1 VKKKGFVM
9 SMSNQNLKTLIY
21 SDLYRYYGKADI
33 LTLLYALALGIE
45 YKYLFWMRLR
55 RYASERSFA
64 WFGINI
70 ISWLFIRK
78 YMFKFGI
85 AIPPNAEI
93 GLGLYVGHF
102 GGIIVSSKA
111 RIGKNCNISQGVTIG
126 QSYRGSRAGAPVL
139 GDNVFVGPGAKI
151 FGNLRIGNNVAIGA
165 NCVVTNDVEDNAVV
179 AGVPGKVISHKGSD
193 GYISNKWEN

>member
-1 VKKKGFVM
+1 MPV
-9 SMSNQNLKTLIY
+9 SNQNLKTLIY

-33 LTLLYALALGIE
+33 FKLLYALTLGIE

-55 RYASERSFA
+55 RYASERSVA

-70 ISWLFIRK
+70 ISRLFLRK

-85 AIPPNAEI
+85 AIPHETEI
-93 GLGLYVGHF
+93 GPGLYVGHF
-102 GGIIVSSKA
+102 GGIVVSSKA

-126 QSYRGSRAGAPVL
+126 QSYRGTRKGAPIL
-139 GDNVFVGPGAKI
+139 CDNVYVGPGAKI

-165 NCVVTNDVEDNAVV
+165 NCVVTKDVEDNAVV
-179 AGVPGKVISHKGSD
+179 VGIPGKVISHDGS
-193 GYISNKWEN
+193 GVYISNKWEN